1 MPKYYEG
8 EAVVKAFT
16 ETTNQSE
23 TWARGV
29 LARMKEADVAPVVH
43 GHWDCYKCSR
53 FLGWKDG
60 EARWA
65 DGKFYFCSLCRRRTV
80 IREKYCPSC
89 HAKMDEEETQ

>member
-8 EAVVKAFT
+8 EAIVKAFT

-43 GHWDCYKCSR
+43 AHWIPIYHRMYHCNDKIGEMVQTGYKCSACGIEEEDAWQICR
-53 FLGWKDG
+53 CG
-60 EARWA
+60 AR
-65 DGKFYFCSLCRRRTV
+65 
-80 IREKYCPSC
+80 
-89 HAKMDEEETQ
+89 MDEEAEE